1 MEIGHQA
8 ANRLESVTRC
18 DEDVGV
24 TFERVHD
31 ALCIRCA
38 FNQAERRCA
47 NRDQPPASC
56 ADIIQPFGSF
66 GVNTAPL
73 AMHAMCISVV
83 GLNGQECARTH
94 MQCQRRRFDTCR
106 LDCMHQFRCEV
117 QRGRGRGN
125 GAILL
130 REHRLIILRIA
141 CVGRALARNIGW

>member
-18 DEDVGV
+18 YEDVGV
-24 TFERVHD
+24 AFERVHD
-31 ALCIRCA
+31 ALCVRRTL
-38 FNQAERRCA
+38 NQPERRCA

-56 ADIIQPFGSF
+56 ADIIQTIGGF
-66 GVNTAPL
+66 GVNAAPF
-73 AMHAMCISVV
+73 AMHPMCVSVV

-94 MQCQRRRFDTCR
+94 MQRQRRRFDTCH
-106 LDCMHQFRCEV
+106 LDRVHQFRREV

-141 CVGRALARNIGW
+141 CVGRALACDIGW